1 MDILA
6 RRAVERYLSNFH
18 GSLKIFVGW
27 KIILYNSC
35 SLSKRKNSEVEEKT
49 KKRTKMVRNREGQ
62 HGLKMMNLRET
73 GEIFIL
79 HKF

>member
-1 MDILA
+1 MGPRKFSSA
-6 RRAVERYLSNFH
+6 
-18 GSLKIFVGW
+18 G

-79 HKF
+79 HKL